1 MMQKSFSIFL
11 TCFSMSLWS
20 YGQDISGRVYDN
32 ATRLP
37 LAGANVVVSTGQSGS
52 ITGPQG
58 YFSFKAAPPD
68 TLVISFVGYK
78 TLKIAVSDE
87 TGFYQAG
94 LDYNDVLLKD
104 VVVSAFNMDQKLDQ
118 IPGAVSVLTPRE
130 LHRDNNTTIMPAIN
144 RITGVLM
151 QSGALNTNR
160 LTIRGIGARSLFTT
174 TKIRAYFNNIP
185 LTTGDGETTIE
196 DIDVALIERSE
207 VIKGP
212 ASSIYGAGL
221 GGTVLLQTPKNITGF
236 PQIHTGIIA
245 GSYGL
250 RKSNTSLMAGNK
262 KANFGMAY
270 NYLHS
275 DGYRENNTYDR
286 QVFTVTGQV
295 RNGDRGNLSLL
306 FTFIDLLAFIPSS
319 IDSITF
325 YKNPR
330 AAAPT
335 WANTEGFEDY
345 QKGLAGISYNHYFS
359 NKISLDASVFAS
371 FRKSYELRPFN
382 ILDENSSAGGT
393 RNMISILS
401 GNDKLKSSMGFEYFR
416 ERYDWG
422 TFENDNRNPGTR
434 LSDNK
439 EVRKYVNV
447 FAQMQYAFNKKLSGT
462 LGVNLNKTSY
472 ELDDRFAG
480 DSLNQS
486 GSYAFKPVLSPR
498 IALEYRL
505 TDTKNMYALISHGF
519 SPPSFSETLT
529 PDGLIN
535 PDIQPETGYNFEAGF
550 KGSIVAGMYFD
561 LALYSMQ
568 IDNLIVAQR
577 VAEDQFIGMNAGKTS
592 HNGVETNIRYVY
604 QWNRN
609 KIIPFVSYTY
619 ARYKFVDFKNNEF
632 DYSGNDLTGVP
643 DHLFNTGVDFEFH
656 YGFYGNV
663 NYHFVGAMPM
673 RDDNSKYSNAYGIT
687 NIKAG
692 WKQVW
697 EKLELKV
704 FAGVSNLFDIKYAS
718 MILINAPSFG
728 GRAPRYYYP
737 GLPVNYYGGLRISY
751 RF

>member
-1 MMQKSFSIFL
+1 MMQKGFSVFL
-11 TCFSMSLWS
+11 TCFYMSCWS
-20 YGQDISGRVYDN
+20 YGQQISGRVYDK
-32 ATRLP
+32 TTHLQ
-37 LAGANVVVSTGQSGS
+37 LAEAVVFVSTGNSGT
-52 ITGPQG
+52 ITDQQG
-58 YFSFKAAPPD
+58 YFSFKAALSD

-78 TLKIAVSDE
+78 TLKIAVSDT
-87 TGFYQAG
+87 TGFYQIG
-94 LDYNDVLLKD
+94 LDYDDVLLKD
-104 VVVSAFNMDQKLDQ
+104 IVVSAFNMDQKLDQ
-118 IPGAVSVLTPRE
+118 IPGAVSVLTHRE
-130 LHRDNNTTIMPAIN
+130 LHRDNNTTIIPAIN

-196 DIDVALIERSE
+196 DIDVALIARSE

-221 GGTVLLQTPKNITGF
+221 GGTVLLQSSKNITGF
-236 PQIHTGIIA
+236 PQIHTEIIT

-250 RKSNTSLMAGNK
+250 RKSNTSLMIGNEK
-262 KANFGMAY
+262 TNLGIAY

-286 QVFTVTGQV
+286 QVFTITGQV
-295 RNGDRGNLSLL
+295 RSGDQGNLSILI
-306 FTFIDLLAFIPSS
+306 TYIDLLAFIPSS
-319 IDSITF
+319 VDSVTF
-325 YKNPR
+325 YENPR
-330 AAAPT
+330 TAAPT
-335 WANTEGFEDY
+335 WANTQGFEDY
-345 QKGLAGISYNHYFS
+345 QKGLTGISYNHYLS
-359 NKISLDASVFAS
+359 NKISFDASVFAS

-393 RNMISILS
+393 RNIISILS
-401 GNDKLKSSMGFEYFR
+401 ENRKLKSSMGFEYFI
-416 ERYDWG
+416 EHYDWG
-422 TFENDNRNPGTR
+422 TFINDSRNQGAR
-434 LSDNK
+434 LSDNT
-439 EVRKYVNV
+439 EIRKYVNV
-447 FAQMQYAFNKKLSGT
+447 FAQMQYEFNKKLSGT

-472 ELDDRFAG
+472 NLDDRFTG

-486 GSYAFKPVLSPR
+486 GSYAFMPVLSPR
-498 IALEYRL
+498 IALKYRI
-505 TDTKNMYALISHGF
+505 TASKNMYALISHGF

-550 KGSIVAGMYFD
+550 KGRIVAGMYFD
-561 LALYSMQ
+561 LAIYSMQ

-577 VAEDQFIGMNAGKTS
+577 VAEDQFIGRNAGKTS

-619 ARYKFVDFKNNEF
+619 ARYKFVDFKDNEF
-632 DYSGNDLTGVP
+632 DHSGNDLTGVP
-643 DHLFNTGVDFEFH
+643 DHLLNTGVDLEFH
-656 YGFYGNV
+656 SGFYGNV

-692 WKQVW
+692 WKQAW
-697 EKLELKV
+697 EKLGLKV
-704 FAGVSNLFDIKYAS
+704 FAGISNLFDIKYAS
-718 MILINAPSFG
+718 MILVNAPSFG

-737 GLPVNYYGGLRISY
+737 GLPVNYYGGLKVSY